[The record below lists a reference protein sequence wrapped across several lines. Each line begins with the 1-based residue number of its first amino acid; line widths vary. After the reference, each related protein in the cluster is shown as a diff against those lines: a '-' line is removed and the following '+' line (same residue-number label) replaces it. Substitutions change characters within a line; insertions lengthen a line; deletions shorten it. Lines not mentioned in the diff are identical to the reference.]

1 MNNEYKGM
9 IQELKK
15 SLAGAKANRSRDYY
29 ADSSE
34 TAINALEK
42 AITML
47 QMINME
53 VAHDNDKVMSGPQYL
68 GG

>member
-9 IQELKK
+9 VEELKK
-15 SLAGAKANRSRDYY
+15 SLARAKANRAHDYY

-47 QMINME
+47 QMINM
-53 VAHDNDKVMSGPQYL
+53 KVEHRDQSEFNRILGPR
-68 GG
+68 

>member
-9 IQELKK
+9 VEDLKK
-15 SLAGAKANRSRDYY
+15 SLARAKANRSHDYY
-29 ADSSE
+29 VDNSE

-47 QMINME
+47 QMINMKIDDSK
-53 VAHDNDKVMSGPQYL
+53 HQSDFNKVLGPR
-68 GG
+68 

>member
-1 MNNEYKGM
+1 MVE
-9 IQELKK
+9 ELKK
-15 SLAGAKANRSRDYY
+15 SLARAKANRAHDYY

-47 QMINME
+47 QMINM
-53 VAHDNDKVMSGPQYL
+53 KVEHRDQLEFNRILGPR
-68 GG
+68 